1 MKGIETTKNNEI
13 IKVNKPNL
21 LRGWQT
27 TAGFIGQCFK
37 KLSLDNKN

>member
-1 MKGIETTKNNEI
+1 MQWKALKQQKTM
-13 IKVNKPNL
+13 IKVGKPNL
-21 LRGWQT
+21 LRDWQT